1 MHTLQGS
8 DGQHSRSTFGV
19 KEQIREYWSRGS
31 VAFERSS
38 ANGIH
43 LARELSIRTR
53 RVGDSGIGGGRSLG
67 WRAALVDAHARGAP
81 GCDVDRLHL
90 SQTTIERARI
100 KSGSDVR
107 FHLGAAPKMRGAASC
122 GRPGIPSS

>member
-43 LARELSIRTR
+43 LAREMSIRTR
-53 RVGDSGIGGGRSLG
+53 CIGDSGIGGGRFLG
-67 WRAALVDAHARGAP
+67 MASGTGSVCGAP

-90 SQTTIERARI
+90 SQTTIYRARI
-100 KSGSDVR
+100 KRGSDIR